1 MSNNIRI
8 VELSKYTAPVINESN
23 RDEWVEY
30 GDDNNYYQYL
40 IDRYDNST
48 TNNAIINNIC
58 RLIYGKGLGAKNSN
72 KNLNDWV
79 RFLSMIS
86 TEDLKRVITDL
97 YMLGQC
103 AFQIHYDDKHKT
115 ILKAFHMPIMLLRPQ
130 KCNEEGEIKNYY
142 FSNNWTDTKKFKPTT
157 IPAFGTSKEKIE
169 ILCVQ
174 PYSVGMKYFAKV
186 DYLGGLDY
194 ALLEEKIAEFLI
206 NDVTNCFAPTTIV
219 NFNNGKPTDEEQEQ
233 TANKVINKLTGST
246 GKKVVVSFNEDETK
260 KTTIDSIPLSDAPE
274 HYQYL
279 ADESSRKIML
289 AHNVTSPLL
298 FGIAST
304 NGFSSNADELKNS
317 AILFDNMVIK
327 PKQNIIIEA
336 LNKILAFNGMSLD
349 LMFETLQPLDVNGEL
364 TKEDNGTDVQMSSDL
379 TELETYLSS
388 IGEDITDEWV
398 LVDERDVDYDL
409 EHELDLQLTPK
420 QTTLSKIVNLVST
433 GKANP
438 RAKSFQ
444 DQTIDG
450 IKWKVRYQYT
460 GNANPERA
468 FCKAMMNL
476 KKVYRREDLEAMDSM
491 IVNPGFEH
499 ANEPY
504 NVFLFKGGPRC
515 KHSFKRLTFASVE
528 GAKDVDVTNPNAK
541 KVPTGIA
548 SKRGFKVTNPYQVS
562 IQPNNLPNK
571 GFHPNNTNLPK
582 DAK

>member
-30 GDDNNYYQYL
+30 GNDNNYYQYL

-260 KTTIDSIPLSDAPE
+260 KTTIDSIPLSDAPG

-476 KKVYRREDLEAMDSM
+476 KKIYRREDLEAMDSM

>member
-30 GDDNNYYQYL
+30 GNDNNYYQYL

-336 LNKILAFNGMSLD
+336 LNKILLFNGMSLD

-364 TKEDNGTDVQMSSDL
+364 TKEDNGTDVQMSSI
-379 TELETYLSS
+379 EL
-388 IGEDITDEWV
+388 GEIIDENEWLLIDSHEV
-398 LVDERDVDYDL
+398 NYDL
-409 EHELDLQLTPK
+409 ENDFDDYINSLNKPK

-433 GKANP
+433 GTARPSIKSEQDGQIFKTRYRYSGGISDNSREFCVKMIKAN
-438 RAKSFQ
+438 
-444 DQTIDG
+444 
-450 IKWKVRYQYT
+450 
-460 GNANPERA
+460 
-468 FCKAMMNL
+468 
-476 KKVYRREDLEAMDSM
+476 KVYRKEDINAMSSMEVNKGWGPEGANTYDIFLYKGGGDCHHKWVRETYLKKSDVNSPLAKQYTPAQARKMGE
-491 IVNPGFEH
+491 IVPTNDKRVYQRPVDM
-499 ANEPY
+499 PY
-504 NVFLFKGGPRC
+504 NGFLPTNKRFK
-515 KHSFKRLTFASVE
+515 
-528 GAKDVDVTNPNAK
+528 
-541 KVPTGIA
+541 
-548 SKRGFKVTNPYQVS
+548 
-562 IQPNNLPNK
+562 
-571 GFHPNNTNLPK
+571 
-582 DAK
+582 

>member
-1 MSNNIRI
+1 
-8 VELSKYTAPVINESN
+8 
-23 RDEWVEY
+23 
-30 GDDNNYYQYL
+30 NNYYQYL

-103 AFQIHYDDKHKT
+103 AFQVHYDEKHKA

-130 KCNEEGEIKNYY
+130 KCNEDGEIQNYY

-336 LNKILAFNGMSLD
+336 LNKILLFNGMSLD

-364 TKEDNGTDVQMSSDL
+364 TKEDNGTDVQMSSI
-379 TELETYLSS
+379 EL
-388 IGEDITDEWV
+388 GEV
-398 LVDERDVDYDL
+398 
-409 EHELDLQLTPK
+409 
-420 QTTLSKIVNLVST
+420 
-433 GKANP
+433 
-438 RAKSFQ
+438 
-444 DQTIDG
+444 
-450 IKWKVRYQYT
+450 
-460 GNANPERA
+460 
-468 FCKAMMNL
+468 
-476 KKVYRREDLEAMDSM
+476 
-491 IVNPGFEH
+491 
-499 ANEPY
+499 
-504 NVFLFKGGPRC
+504 
-515 KHSFKRLTFASVE
+515 
-528 GAKDVDVTNPNAK
+528 
-541 KVPTGIA
+541 
-548 SKRGFKVTNPYQVS
+548 
-562 IQPNNLPNK
+562 
-571 GFHPNNTNLPK
+571 
-582 DAK
+582 